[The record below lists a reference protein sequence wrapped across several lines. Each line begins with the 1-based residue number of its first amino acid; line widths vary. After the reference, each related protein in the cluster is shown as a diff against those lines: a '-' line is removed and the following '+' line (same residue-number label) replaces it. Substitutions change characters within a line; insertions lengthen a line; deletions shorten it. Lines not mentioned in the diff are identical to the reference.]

1 MTKKTVGQKAKEKI
15 LKAGL
20 TCWPKVT
27 LEGVA
32 KAAKLQSHN
41 AVLYHFP
48 SGTLRDAVAE
58 YAVETGCSKVIV
70 QLIGSGHSAV
80 LDLSPTDRN
89 FHFDAV
95 R

>member
-1 MTKKTVGQKAKEKI
+1 MTKKTHGQKTKEKI

-20 TCWPKVT
+20 LCWPKVT

-32 KAAKLQSHN
+32 QAAKMESHN

-48 SGTLRDAVAE
+48 GGTLRDAVAK

-70 QLIGSGHSAV
+70 QLIGSGHPAV

-89 FHFDAV
+89 LHFKAMH
-95 R
+95 